1 MTIFHYQVDNVA
13 HGLSLN
19 LEICMKL
26 LKTAR
31 AIFTVM
37 SFVAATMN
45 AQDMNPG
52 RYDSEINERDSDV
65 LRDFLDQKKMI
76 DFVKDGAEITIDA
89 DIHAEWRNMNET
101 LDGKKLRGRGA
112 TTVSLGNY
120 VGANGEVYPVG
131 SVLPVAHNDFDA
143 EFNLHFTY
151 DTKRTWA
158 VAHLQFDNSMGV
170 DDSGI
175 VCKIDPHGW
184 HGSGNVQDIA
194 LKQAYIGYQVYKDDD
209 NLFEIEI
216 GRRGNIYKIFDSEI
230 QFLSRC
236 DGIVLRY
243 NGKWQNVGEVCARMI
258 GFVVDERVKQFAYGA
273 EVALEGVAGTGLDVK
288 YSLIDWRFNRKNRC
302 FKTPWAF
309 DFLVSQLTFVY
320 NFKPSCYTLYQPLKV
335 FAAAACNHA
344 ANKRGFRVNKK
355 ETNAAG
361 FLVVEADPSMGRKN
375 WGWYAGFTLGDIN
388 KEGDWSFEAMFQW
401 VEAKAVPDRDASGI
415 GNGNVLGETFTQIGR
430 GNTNFWGAKFEGLY
444 ALTDELTL
452 DTIVEFSH
460 SIDPDIAGRH
470 TYSKFE
476 LEAVYAF

>member
-1 MTIFHYQVDNVA
+1 MN
-13 HGLSLN
+13 LSKTLR
-19 LEICMKL
+19 L
-26 LKTAR
+26 LFL
-31 AIFTVM
+31 AIGFAST
-37 SFVAATMN
+37 TLN

-52 RYDSEINERDSDV
+52 RYDSEINERDSDA
-65 LRDFLDQKKMI
+65 LRDFLNEKKMI
-76 DFVKDGAEITIDA
+76 DIVTKDAEITIDA
-89 DIHAEWRNMNET
+89 DVHAEWRNMNET
-101 LDGKKLRGRGA
+101 LNGRKLRGKGA
-112 TTVSLGNY
+112 HTVSLGNY

-175 VCKIDPHGW
+175 TCKIDPHGW
-184 HGSGNVQDIA
+184 HGSGNVEGLA
-194 LKQAYIGYQVYKDDD
+194 LKQAYMGYQVYKDDK
-209 NLFEIEI
+209 NLFEVEL

-243 NGKWQNVGEVCARMI
+243 DGVWDNVGEVSSRMI

-273 EVALEGVAGTGLDVK
+273 EVALLEIAGTGLDVK
-288 YSLIDWRFNRKNRC
+288 YSLIDWRFSPRNRC
-302 FKTPWAF
+302 DKRAWAF

-320 NFKPSCYTLYQPLKV
+320 NFKPNCYTLNKPLKTY
-335 FAAAACNHA
+335 AAVACNHA
-344 ANKRGFRVNKK
+344 ANKRGFKVTSTKPDIAVKRTKH
-355 ETNAAG
+355 
-361 FLVVEADPSMGRKN
+361 MGRKN
-375 WGWYAGFTLGDIN
+375 WGWYAGALLGEVR
-388 KEGDWSFEAMFQW
+388 KEKDWSFEAQFQW

-415 GNGNVLGETFTQIGR
+415 GNGNVLGETFTQVGR
-430 GNTNFWGAKFEGLY
+430 GNTNFWGAKFETLY
-444 ALTDELTL
+444 ALTDNITV
-452 DTIVEFSH
+452 DTIIEFSH

-476 LEAVYAF
+476 LEAIYAF

>member
-1 MTIFHYQVDNVA
+1 M
-13 HGLSLN
+13 N
-19 LEICMKL
+19 LL
-26 LKTAR
+26 RTAR
-31 AIFTVM
+31 AIFLTVIAL
-37 SFVAATMN
+37 AATFLN
-45 AQDMNPG
+45 AQDMNAG

-65 LRDFLDQKKMI
+65 LREFLDQKKMI

-101 LDGKKLRGRGA
+101 LNGQKLRGRGA
-112 TTVSLGNY
+112 TTTALGNY
-120 VGANGEVYPVG
+120 VGANNEVYPVG
-131 SVLPVAHNDFDA
+131 SKLPVAHNDFDA

-175 VCKIDPHGW
+175 ICKIDPHGW
-184 HGSGNVQDIA
+184 HGSGNVEDIA
-194 LKQAYIGYQVYKDDD
+194 LKQAYIGYEIYKDDY
-209 NLFEIEI
+209 NLFEIEF

-243 NGKWQNVGEVCARMI
+243 DGKWKDVGNVYARMI

-273 EVALEGVAGTGLDVK
+273 EVGLLNIADSGFDFK

-302 FKTPWAF
+302 EATPWAF
-309 DFLVSQLTFVY
+309 QFLVSQWTFAY
-320 NFKPSCYTLYQPLKV
+320 NLKPSCYTLNQPVKIY
-335 FAAAACNHA
+335 AAAACNHA
-344 ANKRGFRVNKK
+344 ANKRGFKV
-355 ETNAAG
+355 ESTSP
-361 FLVVEADPSMGRKN
+361 LTVVEDPSMGRKN
-375 WGWYAGFTLGDIN
+375 WGWYAGFLLGGNVD
-388 KEGDWSFEAMFQW
+388 KEGDWSFESMFQW

-444 ALTDELTL
+444 ALTDNLVL
-452 DTIVEFSH
+452 DTIIEFSH